1 MRRAA
6 SFQLHP
12 GKTNR
17 NPPMAYLTEAKIR
30 ERTHEPLSATHGIP
44 GPVFGHRRLPTGK
57 RRLLVGEATQARP
70 FLRHL
75 AAVQAKLAFRLAPA
89 MRRSVVLRLLP
100 RGRAARHSGV
110 VFPHRGP
117 CRDQT
122 GAIPEARRKLIA
134 TRRPI
139 RKRFD
144 LCARGTRGGTDRI
157 SLFMAL
163 LSVRGIS
170 HPAPTSSTRAPPL
183 PPRAAGD
190 LTA

>member
-1 MRRAA
+1 MSRCPRPMGFPRRSLVIAA
-6 SFQLHP
+6 CQL
-12 GKTNR
+12 GS
-17 NPPMAYLTEAKIR
+17 AGSLLAKQRRHGRSI
-30 ERTHEPLSATHGIP
+30 AT
-44 GPVFGHRRLPTGK
+44 
-57 RRLLVGEATQARP
+57 
-70 FLRHL
+70 LRHL
-75 AAVQAKLAFRLAPA
+75 AAVQAKLAFRLVPA

-100 RGRAARHSGV
+100 RGRAARRSGV

-144 LCARGTRGGTDRI
+144 PCARGTRGGTDRI

-163 LSVRGIS
+163 LSLRGIS
-170 HPAPTSSTRAPPL
+170 HPAPASSRRATPL